1 MDKKEL
7 RKIVFARRRE
17 ASDEEVTQKSRAIF
31 AQIRNTAHYRN
42 ASSVFCYMDHKHE
55 VMTREFIE
63 QCWRDGKKVAVPKV
77 NGKIMNFYYIEYFG
91 QLAPGIMGIL
101 EPITHCPGI
110 VQNADHDENALFIIP
125 GVAFDEKRHRVGYG
139 GGYYDKYQAEHT
151 QHTTIAVAF
160 EFQVFDAVPFDAY
173 DICPRYL
180 VTEDRILQ

>member
-7 RKIVFARRRE
+7 RKIVFSRRRK
-17 ASDEEVTQKSRAIF
+17 ASDEEVKEKSRAIF
-31 AQIRNTAHYRN
+31 EQIMRSDHYRN

-91 QLAPGIMGIL
+91 QLEPGVMGIL
-101 EPITHCPGI
+101 EPVTHCPGI
-110 VQNADHDENALFIIP
+110 VQNADHDEDALFIIP
-125 GVAFDEKRHRVGYG
+125 GVAFDGERHRIGYG

-151 QHTTIAVAF
+151 WHTTMAVAF
-160 EFQVFDAVPFDAY
+160 EFQIFDAVPFDAY

-180 VTEDRILQ
+180 VTENRIIQ